1 MNSTIL
7 QIVFLYI
14 IPAILTLVIFY
25 YKEDDIKVKDLIGFI
40 AIALVPLV
48 NILMGYAVG
57 VIVVVS
63 SPNAINRFL
72 NRRIKLNGKRVR

>member
-1 MNSTIL
+1 MIL
-7 QIVFLYI
+7 QIIFLYI

-40 AIALVPLV
+40 AIALIPLA
-48 NILMGYAVG
+48 NILMGYLG
-57 VIVVVS
+57 GIIVVVS

-72 NRRIKLNGKRVR
+72 NRRIKWNGKRVK